1 MIINQFRK
9 FAPVNIVLLAVI
21 GLGLCLG
28 VFLHLPDELTPMLFE
43 PALNNLLG
51 LQFGVT
57 LAPQSNVLTTL
68 ALTLIQA
75 FLLNRLM
82 NNFNFLGK
90 PSFVTAL
97 MYMTLASLF
106 IPFLVLSPTLICN
119 FISIWML
126 SKLFNIYHHQDIKGI
141 MFDLGMIVGIGSL
154 VYFPFIVMFILLWIS
169 LIIFRPF
176 NWREW
181 IATLLGL
188 CTIYF
193 IIGVIYYWLGRIDQ
207 FFGIFKPFTNS
218 FPKSLHMDFHDYLVL
233 VPIIFAL
240 ILFLLIL
247 KDQFFKSIVHV
258 RKSFQLL
265 FFMLLLAIGSF
276 YLNPV
281 ISESHF
287 LLCAPPITIYL
298 AYYFTYAKNKWIYE
312 SLYAIIIM
320 AIIYFQFM

>member
-9 FAPVNIVLLAVI
+9 FTPINIGLLALI
-21 GLGLCLG
+21 GLALCLG
-28 VFLHLPDELTPMLFE
+28 VFLHLPNELTPILFE

-51 LQFGVT
+51 LQSGLS
-57 LAPQSNVLTTL
+57 LAPQSNVITTL
-68 ALTLIQA
+68 GLTILQA
-75 FLLNRLM
+75 FLLNKVM
-82 NNFNFLGK
+82 NDFNFLGK
-90 PSFVTAL
+90 PSFLTAL

-119 FISIWML
+119 FISILML
-126 SKLFNIYHHQDIKGI
+126 RKLLTIYHQQDIKSL

-154 VYFPFIVMFILLWIS
+154 IYFPFIVMFFLLWIS

-176 NWREW
+176 SWREW

-193 IIGVIYYWLGRIDQ
+193 MLAVIYYWLDRMEE
-207 FFGIFKPFTNS
+207 FFNIFKPFTYN
-218 FPKSLHMDFHDYLVL
+218 FPTALSMDFHDYLVL
-233 VPIIFAL
+233 IPIFIAL
-240 ILFLLIL
+240 VLFLLIL

-276 YLNPV
+276 YLNP
-281 ISESHF
+281 IITESHF
-287 LLCAPPITIYL
+287 LLCAPPITVYL

-312 SLYAIIIM
+312 SMYALIILT
-320 AIIYFQFM
+320 IIYFQFM